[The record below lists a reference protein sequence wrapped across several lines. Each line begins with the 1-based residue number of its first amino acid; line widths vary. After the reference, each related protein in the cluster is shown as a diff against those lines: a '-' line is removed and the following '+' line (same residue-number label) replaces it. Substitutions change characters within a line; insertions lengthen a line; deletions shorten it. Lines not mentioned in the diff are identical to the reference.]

1 MTRPVPTRLRWAAT
15 LGAAAIALSACGGGS
30 ETPAP
35 EIDASD
41 WDAVLAEADGQTVS
55 WYMFGGD
62 DTLNSFVDDEVAP
75 RLAELG
81 VTLDQVRV
89 TDTADA
95 VNAVLGEQRA
105 GLSSD
110 GAVDAIWINGENFA
124 TGVQA
129 DLWACGWA
137 GDLPNARFVDA
148 EDPTVSTDFGV
159 PVDGC
164 ESVWQQASSALV
176 YDSAEL
182 DASDVASVASLLR
195 WAQANPGRFTYPAPP
210 DFTGSMAVRSI
221 LYAQIDGPDKL
232 PAAFDEAAFEN
243 GTAPL
248 WKLLNRIEPTLW
260 RGGETYPTSQDD
272 VEKLYS
278 DGEISAYFTYGP
290 GAVAQQVADG
300 TYPDSTRQA
309 VPASGNI
316 SNHSYLTIPA
326 NAAHQAAALVLAN
339 VLQDPEVQL
348 ALYEDT
354 GIYPGIDL
362 SRTPAAVQQAFADVQ
377 PSDSVLSIAQLTAD
391 AQPELASEYI
401 SRIEDG
407 WRTEVLQR

>member
-1 MTRPVPTRLRWAAT
+1 MNRLRLAV
-15 LGAAAIALSACGGGS
+15 LGAATTLVLAACGGGS
-30 ETPAP
+30 DTPAP
-35 EIDASD
+35 RIDASD
-41 WDAVLAEADGQTVS
+41 WDAVLAQADGQTVS

-62 DTLNSFVDDEVAP
+62 DALNSFVDDEVAP
-75 RLAELG
+75 RLADLG

-105 GLSSD
+105 GLTSD
-110 GAVDAIWINGENFA
+110 GSVDAIWINGENFA

-137 GDLPNARFVDA
+137 DQLPNARYVDLD
-148 EDPTVSTDFGV
+148 DPALATDFGV

-182 DASDVASVASLLR
+182 ESSDVATVGSLLS
-195 WAQANPGRFTYPAPP
+195 WASRNPGRFTYPAPP

-232 PAAFDEAAFEN
+232 PTQFDEAAFEN

-248 WKLLNRIEPTLW
+248 WKLLNEIEPSLW
-260 RGGETYPTSQDD
+260 RGGKTYPTSQED

-278 DGEISAYFTYGP
+278 DGEISAFFTYGP
-290 GAVAQQVADG
+290 GAVAQKVADG
-300 TYPDSTRQA
+300 TYPDSTREA

-316 SNHSYLTIPA
+316 SNHSYVAIPA

-339 VLQDPEVQL
+339 TLQDPDVQL
-348 ALYEDT
+348 ALYEAT

-362 SRTPAAVQQAFADVQ
+362 TLTPPSVQQAFDRVEQ
-377 PSDSVLSIAQLTAD
+377 SPSVLSIEELGRD
-391 AQPELASEYI
+391 AQRELASEYI
-401 SRIEDG
+401 SRIEDA

>member
-1 MTRPVPTRLRWAAT
+1 MNRLRLAV
-15 LGAAAIALSACGGGS
+15 LGATTTLVLAACGGGS
-30 ETPAP
+30 DTPAP
-35 EIDASD
+35 RIDASD
-41 WDAVLAEADGQTVS
+41 WDAVLAQADGQTVS

-62 DTLNSFVDDEVAP
+62 DALNSFVDDEVAP
-75 RLAELG
+75 RLADLG

-105 GLSSD
+105 GLTSD
-110 GAVDAIWINGENFA
+110 GSVDAIWINGENFA

-137 GDLPNARFVDA
+137 DQLPNARYVDLD
-148 EDPTVSTDFGV
+148 DPALATDFGV

-182 DASDVASVASLLR
+182 ESSDVATVGSLLS
-195 WAQANPGRFTYPAPP
+195 WASRNPGRFTYPAPP

-232 PAAFDEAAFEN
+232 PTQFDEAAFEN

-248 WKLLNRIEPTLW
+248 WKLLNEIEPSLW
-260 RGGETYPTSQDD
+260 RGGETYPTSQED

-278 DGEISAYFTYGP
+278 DGEISAFFTYGP
-290 GAVAQQVADG
+290 GAVAQKVADG
-300 TYPDSTRQA
+300 TYPDSTREA

-316 SNHSYLTIPA
+316 SNHSYIAIPA

-339 VLQDPEVQL
+339 TLQDPEVQL
-348 ALYEDT
+348 ALYEAT

-362 SRTPAAVQQAFADVQ
+362 TLTPPSVQQAFDRVEQ
-377 PSDSVLSIAQLTAD
+377 SPSVLSIEELGRD
-391 AQPELASEYI
+391 AQRELASEYI
-401 SRIEDG
+401 SRIEDA